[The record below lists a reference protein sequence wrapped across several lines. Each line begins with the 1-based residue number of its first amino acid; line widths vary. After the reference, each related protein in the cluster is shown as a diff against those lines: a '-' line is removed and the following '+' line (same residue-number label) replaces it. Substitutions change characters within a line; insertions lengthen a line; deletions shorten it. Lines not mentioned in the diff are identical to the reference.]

1 MQQELQHLLVS
12 GKLNSVKKLSKNEF
26 LECRFES
33 SARFGNPKHGIQSE
47 LTNQQPHLERID
59 SKANQRGEKPRQSHA
74 VGQCHRTS
82 PGKPIHHRTSVNTE
96 MRRRTQSTRRLMFLR
111 KKGREPLGTVA
122 FLAPLIL
129 PQKVLKNLSGDLH
142 HVLVRGDRQLRFVSY
157 WEN

>member
-74 VGQCHRTS
+74 VGQRHRTS
-82 PGKPIHHRTSVNTE
+82 PGQPTHHRTSVYTE
-96 MRRRTQSTRRLMFLR
+96 MRRRTQSTRRLLFPSEEGQGTFR
-111 KKGREPLGTVA
+111 NCSVSSAPDIAPKGLQKPLGRS
-122 FLAPLIL
+122 P
-129 PQKVLKNLSGDLH
+129 PRP
-142 HVLVRGDRQLRFVSY
+142 RGRGPSVSICQLLG
-157 WEN
+157 E